1 MLKIRM
7 NVNQQRFQGCQNWLN
22 SLKIISLQ
30 RQILPI
36 QSYLTNHP
44 VRVSESLEG
53 VNQEIGT
60 TKLNQHKKIFY
71 AQNWNCFFLIF
82 KLNLI
87 SKNPFIL
94 SSILSGNR
102 HAKNKLKSISWIW
115 KLTRAI

>member
-71 AQNWNCFFLIF
+71 AQNWNCFFLVV
-82 KLNLI
+82 KLNFSLVG
-87 SKNPFIL
+87 PL
-94 SSILSGNR
+94 DLRADLDGR
-102 HAKNKLKSISWIW
+102 LPAKNKLKS
-115 KLTRAI
+115 